1 MKIAKAQKIG
11 DIGEATVIY
20 LVSKNKDW
28 IVRKQ
33 DKDFGIDLE
42 MELVDKNVVSGQ
54 FVKVQV
60 KASNQLKI
68 SKNSIKLPISNNFLK
83 YCDECRVPVILAL
96 IDINQ
101 NKGFFIWVQEYLR
114 THQVVLNQSKTIS
127 INIPVENDFEIGL
140 NHKIKNIALRLNETQ
155 LQLDLKASLK
165 TSFLLGNEK
174 IYQKLLSLS
183 LGVAKT
189 NTLEIEK
196 IIEDLI
202 ELGNLV
208 RGSRIGNQKAE
219 ILYSLCR
226 QFGDSFS
233 AKNIKKMVLRGK
245 SYSRT
250 GITALSIL
258 YEHFPKHTKSL
269 NLPQQFDG
277 VSDNNLVVA
286 YYCKLRERYLGKS
299 LPSIL
304 LDRNANFKIGRF
316 DIINVDRS
324 DLYLKWPNRGDSI
337 ILDYIYYK

>member
-11 DIGEATVIY
+11 DIGEATAIY

-54 FVKVQV
+54 FVKVQI
-60 KASNQLKI
+60 KASNQFKI
-68 SKNSIKLPISNNFLK
+68 SNNIIKYPISNNFLK
-83 YCDECRVPVILAL
+83 YCDECRIPVILAL
-96 IDINQ
+96 IDISS
-101 NKGFFIWVQEYLR
+101 NKGYFIWVQEYLR

-127 INIPVENDFEIGL
+127 INVPLQNDLETGL
-140 NHKIKNIALRLNETQ
+140 NCKIKNIALRLNETQ
-155 LQLDLKASLK
+155 LQLDLKASLE
-165 TSFLLGNEK
+165 TSFLLGNEE

-189 NTLEIEK
+189 NSLEIEK

-208 RGSRIGNQKAE
+208 WGTNIGNQKAE
-219 ILYSLCR
+219 ILYCLCR

-233 AKNIKKMVLRGK
+233 TKNIKKMILRGK

-258 YEHFPKHTKSL
+258 YEYFPNHTKSL

-277 VSDNNLVVA
+277 VSDNNLIVA
-286 YYCKLRERYLGKS
+286 YYCELKERYLGKS
-299 LPSIL
+299 LSSIL
-304 LDRNANFKIGRF
+304 LDRNADFKIGRF
-316 DIINVDRS
+316 DIQNVDRG

-337 ILDYIYYK
+337 LLDYVYYK

>member
-11 DIGEATVIY
+11 DIGEAIAISII
-20 LVSKNKDW
+20 SKNKNW

-60 KASNQLKI
+60 KASSQFKI
-68 SKNSIKLPISNNFLK
+68 SRDIIKFSISNNFLK

-114 THQVVLNQSKTIS
+114 INQVVLNQSKTIS
-127 INIPVENDFEIGL
+127 INVPIENDLEIGL

-155 LQLDLKASLK
+155 LQLDLKASLE
-165 TSFLLGNEK
+165 TSFLLGNEEVYK
-174 IYQKLLSLS
+174 KLLSLS

-202 ELGNLV
+202 ELGNLA
-208 RGSRIGNQKAE
+208 RGTVIGNQKAE

-233 AKNIKKMVLRGK
+233 TKNIKKMVLRGK

-258 YEHFPKHTKSL
+258 YEYFPKHTTSL

-277 VSDNNLVVA
+277 VSDNNLLVA
-286 YYCKLRERYLGKS
+286 YYCELRERYLGRS
-299 LPSIL
+299 LSSIL
-304 LDRNANFKIGRF
+304 LDRNTDFKIGRF
-316 DIINVDRS
+316 DIQNIDRG